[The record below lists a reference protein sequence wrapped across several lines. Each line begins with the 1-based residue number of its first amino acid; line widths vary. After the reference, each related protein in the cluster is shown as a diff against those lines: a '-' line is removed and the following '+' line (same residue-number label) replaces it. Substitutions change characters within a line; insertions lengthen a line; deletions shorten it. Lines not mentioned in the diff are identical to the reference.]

1 MGEQEDRGRKDR
13 GGKTGK
19 ISIQDKKL
27 KSVLDSKK
35 EGYDRGNDWRRK
47 RR

>member
-1 MGEQEDRGRKDR
+1 MNRKREEGRTEE
-13 GGKTGK
+13 GKTGK

-27 KSVLDSKK
+27 RSVLDSKK